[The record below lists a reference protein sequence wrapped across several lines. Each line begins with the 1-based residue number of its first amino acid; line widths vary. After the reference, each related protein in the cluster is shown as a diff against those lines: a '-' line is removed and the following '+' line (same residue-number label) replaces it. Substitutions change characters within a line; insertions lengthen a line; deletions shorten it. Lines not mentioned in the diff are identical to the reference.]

1 MRQNQDRSTTP
12 SSSNAFASVSL
23 CDKGGVLGG
32 SGICRILPAG
42 ASGSAGKTEN
52 CRPDPGFDLQ
62 RRFCC
67 KKSGCARLF
76 SIFPRTSGKRGPVSR
91 ALATMAASATT
102 SSSRGNL
109 KGPLPKTRQRPFFVS
124 ASRRIHSDCISEGM
138 LQQHQHPG
146 FSEMRPL
153 FCKLIPNLE
162 AIQLVIWQ
170 ITVFL

>member
-1 MRQNQDRSTTP
+1 MFSCKKRLPRQHPVVADTS
-12 SSSNAFASVSL
+12 
-23 CDKGGVLGG
+23 KGR
-32 SGICRILPAG
+32 CR
-42 ASGSAGKTEN
+42 KTE
-52 CRPDPGFDLQ
+52 
-62 RRFCC
+62 
-67 KKSGCARLF
+67 
-76 SIFPRTSGKRGPVSR
+76 
-91 ALATMAASATT
+91 
-102 SSSRGNL
+102 
-109 KGPLPKTRQRPFFVS
+109 QRPFFVS

>member
-1 MRQNQDRSTTP
+1 MPHT
-12 SSSNAFASVSL
+12 
-23 CDKGGVLGG
+23 
-32 SGICRILPAG
+32 
-42 ASGSAGKTEN
+42 SAKRHPEVRGKSEV

-62 RRFCC
+62 RPAVLFP
-67 KKSGCARLF
+67 KKALCSAVF
-76 SIFPRTSGKRGPVSR
+76 DFPRTSGKLGPASR

>member
-1 MRQNQDRSTTP
+1 MPHTSGRRFRKCGEKPRTADQTP
-12 SSSNAFASVSL
+12 
-23 CDKGGVLGG
+23 VLTF
-32 SGICRILPAG
+32 S
-42 ASGSAGKTEN
+42 
-52 CRPDPGFDLQ
+52 DL
-62 RRFCC
+62 RFCC
-67 KKSGCARLF
+67 KKSGCARRF

-102 SSSRGNL
+102 SSSRGNV

-124 ASRRIHSDCISEGM
+124 TSRRIHSDCISEGM
-138 LQQHQHPG
+138 LQQHQHLR